1 MRLRFFFKKLTC
13 LSFMSQ
19 EPQPGLPRW
28 SYILWIGKF
37 IRWFLCSLLFFRKSK
52 SILKAGFVSVFCFLY
67 QIAKLPFNTLKH
79 IFISWNWHHHKWY
92 FVTNRKKLAS
102 WIQNDLQ
109 TLSVQHV
116 SCWHFEERKQEQSKP
131 KGIWN
136 IFCIFQV
143 SGYWSS
149 L

>member
-1 MRLRFFFKKLTC
+1 
-13 LSFMSQ
+13 MSQ
-19 EPQPGLPRW
+19 DPQPGLPRW

-37 IRWFLCSLLFFRKSK
+37 IRWFLCSLLFFRKNK
-52 SILKAGFVSVFCFLY
+52 SILKAGFIFFSTEAVFLFFLPDSRITIHY
-67 QIAKLPFNTLKH
+67 ITFITLKY
-79 IFISWNWHHHKWY
+79 IFISWNYNHKKWY
-92 FVTNRKKLAS
+92 FVTNRKKLAL

-116 SCWHFEERKQEQSKP
+116 SCWQFEEHKQEQSKP